1 MENFPARA
9 PRLIASDIDGTL
21 LDRNH
26 RVPRRN
32 RDAVARAVQQCLFC
46 AFHRPSVPLD
56 SARVGAA
63 SRAAGVRDLEWRRAL

>member
-26 RVPRRN
+26 RVRVAIVTLWRGRSN
-32 RDAVARAVQQCLFC
+32 R
-46 AFHRPSVPLD
+46 VPIL
-56 SARVGAA
+56 RFPL
-63 SRAAGVRDLEWRRAL
+63 AGRSGG